1 MVAFPGKMKGF
12 AYRSF
17 VLAAACL
24 QAASGWAVSV
34 LYDDP
39 AGGWLYS
46 YEGSGTAFGSGAG
59 VADSLDG
66 TWTRGGNSDSWDGS
80 GLGGL
85 LSEANQPGGLESQG
99 EGGVTYLRIQDPGD
113 PRSQSA
119 ALGYAVADPSNRK
132 IYLVHPLALPGDALD
147 TGITVAFRIR
157 IATTGV
163 LNPQYPSTAGPGE
176 NSTVPGGTAWVPNGG
191 LNADDGKG
199 FIGLHGAISGSVSF
213 SPALEN
219 DRHSTGALFGA
230 SALSMNNLNGTTAI
244 KEVDPWTL
252 EGGTTNMLPVIDW
265 SQWHEFWITIA
276 ASTAAAG
283 THHVEIFVDGAF
295 TPVSFDLTVG
305 TGQEGGA
312 STTQNYLTMGFENS
326 AQMGAADVD
335 YVAVKAGVIVPTPE
349 PGSGALLGAASLLT
363 MHRRPRRA
371 QLLAGQRHEATAG
384 FDAVH

>member
-1 MVAFPGKMKGF
+1 MTTF
-12 AYRSF
+12 AYRAL
-17 VLAAACL
+17 VACAACL
-24 QAASGWAVSV
+24 WAAPGWATSV

-46 YEGSGTAFGSGAG
+46 FEGSGTAFGSGAG

-66 TWTRGGNSDSWDGS
+66 TWVRGGSSDSWDGS
-80 GLGGL
+80 GLGGVFDTVT
-85 LSEANQPGGLESQG
+85 NDPGGIESLSD
-99 EGGVTYLRIQDPGD
+99 GGANYLRIQDTGD

-119 ALGYAVADPSNRK
+119 ALGYTVADPSNRK
-132 IYLVHPLALPGDALD
+132 IYLVHPLDLPGDALE
-147 TGITVAFRIR
+147 TGITIAFRIR

-163 LNPQYPSTAGPGE
+163 LDPQYPSTAGPGE
-176 NSTVPGGTAWVPNGG
+176 NSAVPGGTAWVPNGG

-219 DRHSTGALFGA
+219 DRHNTGALFGA

-283 THHVEIFVDGAF
+283 THHVEIFADGAF

-312 STTQNYLTMGFENS
+312 STTQNYLAMGFENS

-335 YVAVKAGVIVPTPE
+335 YVAVKAGVLVPTPE
-349 PGSGALLGAASLLT
+349 PGSGALLAAAAMLT

-371 QLLAGQRHEATAG
+371 QLFAGERHEATAG
-384 FDAVH
+384 FDAMH